1 MNKLYE
7 ISLKML
13 NDKHKISNYPY
24 EKFETIYNKVFADKN
39 EFNENDLNKQVLKKI
54 NEDYISSKQEPDIN
68 LVVKDYISKRENS
81 KIIPYA
87 TELINNK
94 NTINYINVDNNSTG
108 RSFII
113 NTFKNNVNFTK
124 QILNKIYPSYLC
136 IPSSI
141 KNNTPYIILS
151 INEDINYTFVPSKI
165 SNVWDIWKPV
175 NDKYINI
182 ELNSSNWSISLFDH
196 SNTLIDLQSFYIDIL
211 NIVDNNSYYELKL
224 NHNSFNSNEKIKIF
238 SKSGSTFDS
247 IVLNKNNDII
257 VIQKNNIKLEQLF
270 NAKICSYKYQ
280 ISIIFKTFLK

>member
-68 LVVKDYISKRENS
+68 FVVKDYISKRENS

-141 KNNTPYIILS
+141 KNYTPYIILS

>member
-124 QILNKIYPSYLC
+124 QILFKIYPSYLC

-141 KNNTPYIILS
+141 KNYTPYIILS

>member
-141 KNNTPYIILS
+141 KNYTPYIVLS

-165 SNVWDIWKPV
+165 SNVWP
-175 NDKYINI
+175 
-182 ELNSSNWSISLFDH
+182 
-196 SNTLIDLQSFYIDIL
+196 
-211 NIVDNNSYYELKL
+211 
-224 NHNSFNSNEKIKIF
+224 
-238 SKSGSTFDS
+238 
-247 IVLNKNNDII
+247 
-257 VIQKNNIKLEQLF
+257 
-270 NAKICSYKYQ
+270 
-280 ISIIFKTFLK
+280 

>member
-141 KNNTPYIILS
+141 KNYTPYIVLS

-165 SNVWDIWKPV
+165 SNVWDILKPV

-280 ISIIFKTFLK
+280 ISIIFNTFLK

>member
-87 TELINNK
+87 SELINNK

-141 KNNTPYIILS
+141 KNYTPYIVLS

-280 ISIIFKTFLK
+280 ISIIFKTFPK

>member
-141 KNNTPYIILS
+141 KNYTPYIILS